1 MKSRLTLSWLDRNA
15 ESNLNAYLSMG
26 MEATGLR
33 KYGCSTPDGRS
44 EIEYQFLPWGTN
56 SVSMLFYYAF
66 EDASGEAHTGY
77 FWYNCETGAVDGILA
92 MDGK

>member
-44 EIEYQFLPWGTN
+44 
-56 SVSMLFYYAF
+56 
-66 EDASGEAHTGY
+66 
-77 FWYNCETGAVDGILA
+77 
-92 MDGK
+92 